1 MTKKY
6 EQVDYDLS
14 DYLADVLFNSNDYD
28 TQKEVIESMDLPI
41 NIKRTAI
48 QMIEETAL
56 VQGEH
61 YGRIPNDGGV

>member
-14 DYLADVLFNSNDYD
+14 NTIANVLFNSNDYD
-28 TQKEVIESMDLPI
+28 TQKEVITAMGLPT
-41 NIKRTAI
+41 NITRIAL

-56 VQGEH
+56 AQGEH